1 MTDCMYRLLDKIES
15 PADIK
20 GLDIDGLR
28 ELCAEIRQYIVE
40 CCSVNPGHVASSLGA
55 VELIV
60 GMHYVYD
67 APADRF
73 VFDVGHQAY
82 AHKIL
87 TGRKEAFK
95 GNRKK
100 GGISGFPVM
109 AESIYDAFGTGHS
122 STSISAAMGLAEAA
136 KIQGRGDKVIAL
148 IGDGALT
155 GGLAF
160 EGMNNAGA
168 GKSDILVILN
178 DNDQSI
184 DRNLGGMHD
193 YLLKITTSAKYN
205 TVKERIWDRLGEGKL
220 RKRLQKMT
228 RDAKANL
235 VRRWGGNLFEDM
247 GFRYFGPID
256 GNDIAQVVD
265 TLQRLKRLGGPR
277 LLHAHTLKGKG
288 FTPAEDNPTVWH
300 APGKYDPETGERIKS
315 PGGPDRYQDVF
326 GQTLCDLAE
335 ADSRVI
341 GITPAMAQGS
351 GMCGFKD
358 RFPDRFYDVG
368 IAEEHA
374 VTFSAGLAAG
384 GLRPFCSIYSS
395 FSQRAYDQIVHDVAL
410 QKLPV
415 TICLDRAGL
424 VGEDGATHQ
433 GAFDMAA
440 FRSIPN
446 TIICSP
452 RNEAELRRMMS
463 TALSSGSGPF
473 IIRWPRGCGEGV
485 RWKDI
490 PVSETIEAG
499 KGEKLKE
506 GSDISVLALGPVVN
520 RAMEAAAKFERERG
534 IHINIYDMKWLKP
547 LDTSIV
553 DEAAACRA
561 ILTVE
566 DGAMKGGLYGAVC
579 EYLASSGKEV
589 RVKGLGIPDTFIKQ
603 DTQAGQRAFC
613 GIDSSGIYDALG
625 ELLENLKK

>member
-1 MTDCMYRLLDKIES
+1 MYRLLDKIES

-40 CCSVNPGHVASSLGA
+40 WCSVNPGHVASSLGA

-60 GMHYVYD
+60 GMHYVFD
-67 APADRF
+67 SPSDKF

-87 TGRKEAFK
+87 TGRREAFK

-109 AESIYDAFGTGHS
+109 AESIYDSFGAGHS

-136 KIQGRGDKVIAL
+136 KIQGYRDKVIAL

-160 EGMNNAGA
+160 EGINNAGA

-228 RDAKANL
+228 RDTKANL
-235 VRRWGGNLFEDM
+235 VRTWGGNFFEDM

-265 TLQRLKRLGGPR
+265 TLRRLKRLGGPR

-288 FTPAEDNPTVWH
+288 YTPAEDNPTVWH
-300 APGKYDPETGERIKS
+300 APGKYDPETGERLNS
-315 PGGPDRYQDVF
+315 PGGPDRYQNVF

-335 ADSRVI
+335 ADSRVV

-351 GMCGFKD
+351 GMCGFKA

-395 FSQRAYDQIVHDVAL
+395 FAQRAYDQIVHDVAL
-410 QKLPV
+410 QGLPV

-424 VGEDGATHQ
+424 VGEDGATHH
-433 GAFDMAA
+433 GVFDLACL
-440 FRSIPN
+440 RPVPGL
-446 TIICSP
+446 TICSP
-452 RNEAELRRMMS
+452 LDERELRNMMY
-463 TALSSGSGPF
+463 TAQLDGQGPF
-473 IIRWPRGCGEGV
+473 VIRYPRGRAEHSDWHTSFD
-485 RWKDI
+485 RLE
-490 PVSETIEAG
+490 PG
-499 KGEKLKE
+499 KGRCLRR
-506 GSDISVLALGPVVN
+506 GDQVALLSLGPLGN
-520 RAMEAAAKFERERG
+520 RALEAAERLRQKG
-534 IHINIYDMKWLKP
+534 VSAAVYDMRFLKP
-547 LDTSIV
+547 LDT
-553 DEAAACRA
+553 E
-561 ILTVE
+561 ILDYIASASFRKVVTVE
-566 DGAMKGGLYGAVC
+566 DGVRQGGLGSAVL
-579 EYLASSGKEV
+579 EYLDA
-589 RVKGLGIPDTFIKQ
+589 KGCRTPVTILGVPDRFVEQ
-603 DTQAGQRAFC
+603 GSVAELYRDCGLDT
-613 GIDSSGIYDALG
+613 DSIVEAAL
-625 ELLENLKK
+625 